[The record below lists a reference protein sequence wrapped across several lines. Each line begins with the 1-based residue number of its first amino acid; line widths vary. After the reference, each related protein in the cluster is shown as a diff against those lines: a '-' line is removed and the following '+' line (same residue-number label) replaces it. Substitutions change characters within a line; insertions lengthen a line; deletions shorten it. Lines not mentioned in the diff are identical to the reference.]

1 MRCNRSQ
8 NIYIFLILK
17 YNAASLLSTLTLLQW
32 VKGLQR
38 CFSKCSVCMCV
49 PYQPVSQPDSPGLL
63 WCCGVWLGW
72 GHPDAPQQHS
82 DSTCLTT
89 SAEHPDNTNS
99 SSMIGLF
106 NGSENNALNHKP
118 THTHTLLFNLSISC
132 TFFLK
137 TVRSNNILSL
147 IRIYIF
153 VTRLLLS
160 HLINLLYP
168 YWKMFYISK
177 YKNNLNWL

>member
-32 VKGLQR
+32 VKGLQH

-72 GHPDAPQQHS
+72 EHPDAPQQHS

-106 NGSENNALNHKP
+106 NGSENNALNHKS
-118 THTHTLLFNLSISC
+118 THTKKNSFSAKQIKSLLKSIKERERDITLNQHKFKNRGNVVP
-132 TFFLK
+132 F
-137 TVRSNNILSL
+137 
-147 IRIYIF
+147 
-153 VTRLLLS
+153 
-160 HLINLLYP
+160 
-168 YWKMFYISK
+168 SK
-177 YKNNLNWL
+177 C